1 MRAHLHGGLGGA
13 LRRAAAVAAR
23 ARATGAPVDEAA
35 TQLSAEDAEG
45 ASRFGRRTLLKG
57 VVSAAAAVPLGTA
70 VHGSH
75 RRGGAAPRIVIV
87 GGGLAGIRCAH
98 RLWTGRQVASTI
110 YEWDDR
116 LGGRVETIRNAF
128 ADGEIVERCGEFI
141 SSEHHAMRRLAGR
154 YGLTLGNTDA
164 YRRGTVDT
172 FWLNGGRYTEAMLDA
187 DWHEFGWSL
196 FQRAARSA
204 PWPTTYRTRT
214 PSSIAL
220 DNQSAAE
227 WIDNTVP
234 GGLASD
240 FGRLCYLDV
249 ESEYGGPPEE
259 QSALNVI
266 YLLADDD
273 SVPGSNI
280 QPRKSPA
287 LGGTDEKWHVEGG
300 NDQIVSGMLAELP
313 RGATRVHQQLVALR
327 DNGNRTTTCTFE
339 VDGVVTD
346 VVADHVVVTIPF
358 NKLRDVDLRHAGLSP
373 RKMAAINGLQLGNNA
388 KIALQVAGNPWNA
401 DGYDGNMF
409 AENLTVSGWDNS
421 VDQPA
426 PNSIFFDYL
435 GGRPGA
441 ALAGRYG
448 LAASVGVAPPA
459 LVADLLGGLEPLFPG
474 FTRAWNAGPRRSLY
488 SDPNSNPHLGG
499 AYAQYRV
506 GQYTSFGGIEGVAEG
521 NIHFAG
527 EHTSPDFQ
535 GFMEGAVTSGE
546 RAAREI
552 LGTL

>member
-1 MRAHLHGGLGGA
+1 MSAE
-13 LRRAAAVAAR
+13 
-23 ARATGAPVDEAA
+23 ARATGVPVDEVAGRTAA
-35 TQLSAEDAEG
+35 DDRGREA
-45 ASRFGRRTLLKG
+45 RFGRRTLLKG
-57 VVSAAAAVPLGTA
+57 LTSVAAVATTVPLGRH
-70 VHGSH
+70 VHGSA
-75 RRGGAAPRIVIV
+75 RRSGGTAPRIVIV

-98 RLWTGRQVASTI
+98 QLWTTKRVASTI

-116 LGGRVETIRNAF
+116 MGGRVDTVRNAF

-141 SSEHHAMRRLAGR
+141 SSEHHSMRKLAKR
-154 YGLTLGNTDA
+154 FGLTLGDTDA
-164 YRRGTVDT
+164 YPRGTVDT

-196 FQRAARSA
+196 FQRAVASA
-204 PWPTTYRTRT
+204 PWPTTYETRT

-220 DNQSAAE
+220 DHMSAAE
-227 WIDNTVP
+227 WIDGNVP

-280 QPRKSPA
+280 QPRKTPV

-300 NDQIVSGMLAELP
+300 NDQVVTGMLAELP
-313 RGATRVHQQLVALR
+313 GGATRVNQQLVALR
-327 DNGNRTTTCTFE
+327 DNGNRTYTCTFE
-339 VDGVVTD
+339 EDGVATD

-358 NKLRDVDLRHAGLSP
+358 NKLKEVDLRHANLSP
-373 RKMAAINGLQLGNNA
+373 LKMTAIDNLVLGNNA

-409 AENLTVSGWDNS
+409 AQNLTVSGWDNS

-435 GGRPGA
+435 GGTPGA
-441 ALAGRYG
+441 ALAARYG
-448 LAASVGVAPPA
+448 LVGSVGTAPAA
-459 LVADLLGGLEPLFPG
+459 LIADYLGALEPLFPG
-474 FTRAWNAGPRRSLY
+474 FTRAWNSGPRLSLY
-488 SDPNSNPHLGG
+488 SDPNSNPHLDG
-499 AYAQYRV
+499 AYSQYRV
-506 GQYTSFGGIEGVAEG
+506 GQYTTFSGIEGTPEG

-527 EHTSPDFQ
+527 EHTSQDFQ
-535 GFMEGAVTSGE
+535 GFMEGGVTTGE
-546 RAAREI
+546 RAALEI
-552 LGTL
+552 LRVL